1 MPFETNVFI
10 NCPFDDEFK
19 RLLKPLLFSLI
30 YFNLE
35 PKISQ
40 TESSANVR
48 INQIKQHIRN
58 NFMMICQKLLSVK
71 VLRILKLKICP

>member
-19 RLLKPLLFSLI
+19 RLLKPLLFSLL

-58 NFMMICQKLLSVK
+58 NFMMICQKL
-71 VLRILKLKICP
+71 

>member
-10 NCPFDDEFK
+10 NCPFDDDFK
-19 RLLKPLLFSLI
+19 TLLRPLIFSLI
-30 YFNLE
+30 YFHLE

-58 NFMMICQKLLSVK
+58 LVFMTFLGRSQ
-71 VLRILKLKICP
+71 